1 MRIISD
7 RIREKVDAAEYEEAY
22 FIGRAALEECASDV
36 EVIAALSD
44 LTERLR
50 SKCMGLAAQ
59 KKDCGPEYHALESLL
74 IEASKLTGQ
83 DIYGHKI
90 DSSTAP

>member
-1 MRIISD
+1 
-7 RIREKVDAAEYEEAY
+7 
-22 FIGRAALEECASDV
+22 
-36 EVIAALSD
+36 
-44 LTERLR
+44 
-50 SKCMGLAAQ
+50 MGLAVQ